1 MVAILGFAKD
11 QITAAVQ
18 AMYSEVALAPTQ
30 PFHFPVG
37 RAGARAVGYP
47 EAELDRL
54 PPEALASFAGV
65 GYPFRAEVI
74 RRGDEVLDIG
84 AGSGTDTLIASRFVG
99 GDGKVWALDITP
111 AMLTKLRATLLAAD
125 VRNVEVIEGDAERVP
140 LPDNSV
146 DVVTSNGALNLV
158 PDKRRAFAEIFRVLR
173 PDGRV
178 QIADIV
184 IARPVPIGGR
194 RDARLWAECVVGAS
208 VDEDYIDLFREVGFT
223 DIEVLREF
231 DYFAASPSAETRLV
245 ASGLG
250 GRAIELTMRRPA
262 QPPARMERL
271 ARRLHP
277 RRLKSIGG
285 RGLWGAVAAAAALAA
300 CYGMMALLALLSLLG
315 IAVTLDPAL
324 WAVTIAGAAGL
335 AVAATTF
342 NLTRHGQPWP
352 LLVAG
357 IGAAAVG
364 YAMFGTYDP
373 VIEGLGFAALIGGV
387 GLDLYLIY
395 RAELCP

>member
-1 MVAILGFAKD
+1 MVAILGFSKD

-18 AMYSEVALAPTQ
+18 AMYAEVAVAPTH

-37 RAGARAVGYP
+37 PAGAGAVGYP

-54 PPEALASFAGV
+54 PPEAVASFAGV
-65 GYPFRAEVI
+65 GYPFRAMVI
-74 RRGDEVLDIG
+74 RPGDKVLDIG
-84 AGSGTDTLIASRFVG
+84 AGSGTDTLIASRLVG
-99 GDGKVWALDITP
+99 GMGNVWALDITP
-111 AMLTKLRATLLAAD
+111 AMLTKLRGTLLAAD
-125 VRNVEVIEGDAERVP
+125 VRNVEVIEGDAERIP

-146 DVVTSNGALNLV
+146 DVVTSNGVLNLV
-158 PDKRRAFAEIFRVLR
+158 PEKRRAFAEIFRVLR

-208 VDEDYIDLFREVGFT
+208 VDEDYLDLFREVGFT
-223 DIEVLREF
+223 DVEVLREF
-231 DYFAASPSAETRLV
+231 DYFAASPSAETRHV

-250 GRAIELTMRRPA
+250 GRAIEVVMRRPA
-262 QPPARMERL
+262 EAPVGLRRL
-271 ARRLHP
+271 AHRLRP
-277 RRLKSIGG
+277 RRLGIGD
-285 RGLWGAVAAAAALAA
+285 RGLWGAVAVIGALLA
-300 CYGMMALLALLSLLG
+300 CYGTMALLALLSLLG
-315 IAVTLDPAL
+315 LSVTLDQGL
-324 WAVTIAGAAGL
+324 WAATIAGAATL
-335 AVAATTF
+335 AVVATAF

-352 LLVAG
+352 LVVAG
-357 IGAAAVG
+357 LGTAAIG

-373 VIEGLGFAALIGGV
+373 VVEGLGFAALIGAV
-387 GLDLYLIY
+387 AFDLYLIY

>member
-1 MVAILGFAKD
+1 MVAILGFSKD

-18 AMYSEVALAPTQ
+18 AMYSEVAVAPTH

-37 RAGARAVGYP
+37 RAGAKAVGYP
-47 EAELDRL
+47 DAELDRL

-65 GYPFRAEVI
+65 GYPFRAGVI
-74 RRGDEVLDIG
+74 RPGDKVLDIG
-84 AGSGTDTLIASRFVG
+84 AGSGTDTLIARRLVG
-99 GDGKVWALDITP
+99 DGGKVWALDLTP
-111 AMLTKLRATLLAAD
+111 AMLAKLRATLDAAD
-125 VRNVEVIEGDAERVP
+125 VRNVEVIEGDAERIP

-146 DVVTSNGALNLV
+146 DVVTSNGVLNLV

-173 PDGRV
+173 PEGRV

-208 VDEDYIDLFREVGFT
+208 VDEDYLDLFRATGFA

-231 DYFAASPSAETRLV
+231 DYFAASPSPETRQV

-250 GRAIELTMRRPA
+250 GRAIEVTMRRPA
-262 QPPARMERL
+262 EARVRL
-271 ARRLHP
+271 LRLPYRLRP
-277 RRLKSIGG
+277 RRLGIGD
-285 RGLWGAVAAAAALAA
+285 RGLWGAVAVVGALVA
-300 CYGMMALLALLSLLG
+300 CYGTMALLALLSLLG
-315 IAVTLDPAL
+315 LSVTLDPGL
-324 WAVTIAGAAGL
+324 WATTI
-335 AVAATTF
+335 AVAATLAVVATAF

-357 IGAAAVG
+357 LGAAAIG
-364 YAMFGTYDP
+364 YAMFGAYDP
-373 VIEGLGFAALIGGV
+373 IVEGLGFAALIGAV
-387 GLDLYLIY
+387 AFDLYLIY